1 MLQTNFIQLN
11 QQVNQKVQIGGFV
24 NSIRDHGGLI
34 FIDLRSQT
42 DLVQCVI
49 NPENNQEIFEIAQT
63 IGCEFVLRIDGK
75 VLQREESLIN
85 LKIPTGR
92 IEIIVEKL
100 EIAAKAKPLPFEIDG
115 QNIAGEELRLKY
127 RYLDLRRTKLKEML
141 TSKSKLFL
149 AVRTWFDTQDFV
161 EVQTPILANSS
172 PEGARD
178 FLVPSR
184 LHPGKFYALPQAPQ
198 QFKQLLM
205 VGGFNKYFQIA
216 PCFRDEDPRSDRHP
230 GDFYQ
235 IDCEM
240 AWSGEQEIY
249 DFSWQFIQQVLTNFT
264 TKKLDPEFTKI
275 RYDNAMDWFGSD
287 KPDLRI
293 SQKIEKR
300 VGQKMGKE
308 KAGNAKIDEKL
319 TGKLDEKLDRQTL
332 EKLQI
337 ILTKIS

>member
-1 MLQTNFIQLN
+1 MLQTDFIKLN
-11 QQVNQKVQIGGFV
+11 QNINQNVQIGGFV

-49 NPENNQEIFEIAQT
+49 NPENNQEIFELAQT
-63 IGCEFVLRIDGK
+63 IGNEFVLRIDGK
-75 VLQREESLIN
+75 IAQRDFN
-85 LKIPTGR
+85 LVNPKIPTGK
-92 IEIIVEKL
+92 IEIIVQKL
-100 EIAAKAKPLPFEIDG
+100 EIVASAKTLPFEIDG
-115 QNIAGEELRLKY
+115 QNVAGEEIRLKY
-127 RYLDLRRTKLKEML
+127 RYLDLRRNKLKEML
-141 TSKSKLFL
+141 TTKSKLFL
-149 AVRTWFDTQDFV
+149 AVRNWFDTQGFV

-216 PCFRDEDPRSDRHP
+216 PCFRDEDPRADRHP

-235 IDCEM
+235 IDAEI
-240 AWSGEQEIY
+240 AWKDQDDIY
-249 DFSWQFIQQVLTNFT
+249 DFSWQFVCEVLTKFS

-275 RYDNAMDWFGSD
+275 RYDKAMDWFGSD

-293 SQKIEKR
+293 VQSGNQNKIKSSDIGETT
-300 VGQKMGKE
+300 
-308 KAGNAKIDEKL
+308 KAENPTPEEI
-319 TGKLDEKLDRQTL
+319 Q
-332 EKLQI
+332 KLQQ
-337 ILTKIS
+337 ILTKL

>member
-1 MLQTNFIQLN
+1 M
-11 QQVNQKVQIGGFV
+11 
-24 NSIRDHGGLI
+24 
-34 FIDLRSQT
+34 
-42 DLVQCVI
+42 
-49 NPENNQEIFEIAQT
+49 
-63 IGCEFVLRIDGK
+63 
-75 VLQREESLIN
+75 
-85 LKIPTGR
+85 
-92 IEIIVEKL
+92 EKL

>member
-1 MLQTNFIQLN
+1 MLQTDFIKLN
-11 QQVNQKVQIGGFV
+11 QNINQNVQIGGFV

-42 DLVQCVI
+42 DLIQCVI
-49 NPENNQEIFEIAQT
+49 NPENNQEIFELAQT
-63 IGCEFVLRIDGK
+63 IGNEFVLRIDGK
-75 VLQREESLIN
+75 IAQRDVN
-85 LKIPTGR
+85 LVNPKIPTGK
-92 IEIIVEKL
+92 IEIIVQKL
-100 EIAAKAKPLPFEIDG
+100 EIVASAKTLPFEIDG
-115 QNIAGEELRLKY
+115 QNVAGEEIRLKY
-127 RYLDLRRTKLKEML
+127 RYLDLRRNKLKEML
-141 TSKSKLFL
+141 TTKSKLFL
-149 AVRTWFDTQDFV
+149 AVRNWFDTQDFV

-184 LHPGKFYALPQAPQ
+184 LHAGKFYALPQAPQ

-216 PCFRDEDPRSDRHP
+216 PCFRDEDPRADRHP

-235 IDCEM
+235 IDVEM
-240 AWSGEQEIY
+240 AWKDQDDIY
-249 DFSWQFIQQVLTNFT
+249 DFSWQFVREVLTKFS

-293 SQKIEKR
+293 VQSGNQNKTPSSDIGENTKIENPTSEEI
-300 VGQKMGKE
+300 Q
-308 KAGNAKIDEKL
+308 
-319 TGKLDEKLDRQTL
+319 
-332 EKLQI
+332 KLQQ
-337 ILTKIS
+337 ILTKL